1 MFHKSGTMARPS
13 DELLSSH
20 LRSVSRSLY
29 PALRVLPS
37 SIRPQI
43 SVAYLLA
50 RTTDTIANT
59 QSALLEQRLAAL
71 QQLRERIEGTRQD
84 PLDFSDLLEHDG
96 SPANRLLLENSE
108 RTLSRLDSFSRSD
121 IKVIREVL
129 TTIMSGQELDLRRF
143 AGSSAENIKS
153 LQSEADLD
161 DYTYRL
167 AGCVGETWT
176 RHCRADLFPQTF
188 LNDSWL
194 LAQSVRFGR
203 GLHLVTILRDLP
215 ADLRQGRCYL
225 PAERL
230 ATCALKPT
238 DLLRPGNEPRLRPLY
253 NDYLTRADFHL
264 QAGWAYTNAL
274 PRGSIRLRLA
284 CAWPILIGQET
295 LKRLWATNV
304 LDGQRRIKVSRG
316 RVKRLMFRSVLL
328 YPWQGAWRRMVS

>member
-1 MFHKSGTMARPS
+1 MAHSS
-13 DELLSSH
+13 DELLTSH

-37 SIRPQI
+37 AIRPQI
-43 SVAYLLA
+43 SVAYLLG
-50 RTTDTIANT
+50 RTTDTIADT
-59 QSALLEQRLAAL
+59 QSALVEQRLAAL
-71 QQLRERIEGTRQD
+71 QRLRGRIEGSGQA
-84 PLDFSDLLEHDG
+84 PLDFSELLRHHD
-96 SPANRLLLENSE
+96 SPADRLLLENCE
-108 RTLSRLDSFSRSD
+108 RSVGRLDGFSAAD

-129 TTIMSGQELDLRRF
+129 TTIISGQELDVRRF
-143 AGSSAENIKS
+143 AGASPENIKS
-153 LQSEADLD
+153 VETEADLD

-176 RHCRADLFPQTF
+176 RLCRSDLFPQTY
-188 LNDSWL
+188 LSDSWL
-194 LAQSVRFGR
+194 LAHSVRFGR

-230 ATCALKPT
+230 ASCALKPA

-264 QAGWAYTNAL
+264 QAGWAYINAL

-304 LDGQRRIKVSRG
+304 LDCQHRIKVSRG

>member
-1 MFHKSGTMARPS
+1 MARPP
-13 DELLSSH
+13 DELLTSH
-20 LRSVSRSLY
+20 LRAVSRSFYL
-29 PALRVLPS
+29 ALRVLPV

-50 RTTDTIANT
+50 RAADSIAGT
-59 QSALLEQRLAAL
+59 QLAPLEQRLAAL
-71 QQLRERIEGTRQD
+71 QRLRERIAGSREA
-84 PLDFSDLLEHDG
+84 PLDFSGLLPRDD
-96 SPANRLLLENSE
+96 SPADRLLLENCE
-108 RTLSRLDSFSRSD
+108 RSLSRLDSFSPAD
-121 IKVIREVL
+121 IKLIREVL
-129 TTIMSGQELDLRRF
+129 STIISGQDLDLRRF
-143 AGSSAENIKS
+143 AGSSPKNIVTLQTEAE
-153 LQSEADLD
+153 LD
-161 DYTYRL
+161 DHTYRL

-176 RHCRADLFPQTF
+176 RLCRADLFPQKY

-194 LAQSVRFGR
+194 LARSVRFGR
-203 GLHLVTILRDLP
+203 GLHFVHILRDLP

-230 ATCALKPT
+230 AACALKPV

-274 PRGSIRLRLA
+274 PRGSVRLRLA

-304 LDGQRRIKVSRG
+304 LDGHQRIKVSRE

>member
-1 MFHKSGTMARPS
+1 MVRST
-13 DELLSSH
+13 DDLLASH

-29 PALRVLPS
+29 PALRVLPA

-50 RTTDTIANT
+50 RTSETVADTESAPLDQRLATLQRVRERIDGAR
-59 QSALLEQRLAAL
+59 QDPFDFSALLQH
-71 QQLRERIEGTRQD
+71 
-84 PLDFSDLLEHDG
+84 HD
-96 SPANRLLLENSE
+96 SPADRLLLENGE
-108 RTLSRLDSFSRSD
+108 RTLSRLDSFSPAD
-121 IKVIREVL
+121 IKVIREIL
-129 TTIMSGQELDLRRF
+129 TTIISGRELDLRRF
-143 AGSSAENIKS
+143 DGASHKNIKS
-153 LQSEADLD
+153 LQTEAELD

-167 AGCVGETWT
+167 AGCVCETWT
-176 RHCRADLFPQTF
+176 RHCRADLFPQTY
-188 LNDSWL
+188 LSDSWL
-194 LAQSVRFGR
+194 LAHSVRFGR
-203 GLHLVTILRDLP
+203 GLHLVAILRDLP

-225 PAERL
+225 PVEKL
-230 ATCALKPT
+230 ATCALKPP

-274 PRGSIRLRLA
+274 PRGNIRLRLA

-304 LDGQRRIKVSRG
+304 LDGQRRVKVSRR

-328 YPWQGAWRRMVS
+328 YPWQGAWRRMVH